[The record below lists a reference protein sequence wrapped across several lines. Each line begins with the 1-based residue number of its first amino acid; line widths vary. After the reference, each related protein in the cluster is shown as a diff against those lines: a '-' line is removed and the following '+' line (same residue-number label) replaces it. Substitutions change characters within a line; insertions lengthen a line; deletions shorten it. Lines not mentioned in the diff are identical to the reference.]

1 MKLELATLPLAALNI
16 RRYHFS
22 PGGGADLVRP
32 LDVVRF
38 ADEPCL
44 AGGAARW
51 HRLLAAGETH
61 WPCLVRPAG
70 SADEAFLTALALTFP
85 EPGEA
90 TAAEKALVLNRLHE
104 AALPP
109 AAAAS
114 CRRAGGLPADGATAE
129 TLGLV
134 SGLDE
139 ATLGYLHAVRATL
152 KQLQGVRR
160 LPEAAPAFLA
170 GSARALHLNA
180 NQLRRA
186 LELLGDIRLAGGEI
200 GPFLDRRPAADAN
213 LPLLAGEFLAELEA
227 ARFPEF
233 SGRREAFDALAHSL
247 LPEIKIAHGNFD
259 GETLTFSFTAGT
271 PRQAA
276 ALAGTIT
283 AAEIGLERLYALLGA
298 EER

>member
-1 MKLELATLPLAALNI
+1 MKLELVTLPLAALNP

-22 PGGGADLVRP
+22 PGGGADLTRP
-32 LDVVRF
+32 LDVVRS
-38 ADEPCL
+38 AGEACL
-44 AGGAARW
+44 AGGAALYA
-51 HRLLAAGETH
+51 LLQERGETH
-61 WPCLVRPAG
+61 WPCLVRPTD
-70 SADEAFLTALALTFP
+70 SADEAFLTALSLTFP
-85 EPGEA
+85 EPGET
-90 TAAEKALVLNRLHE
+90 TAAEKALVLKRLRE

-109 AAAAS
+109 AAAEA
-114 CRRAGGLPADGATAE
+114 CRRAGGLPADGALAE
-129 TLGLV
+129 TLELLA
-134 SGLDE
+134 GLDE
-139 ATLGYLHAVRATL
+139 AVLDRLHAVRAGL

-200 GPFLDRRPAADAN
+200 SPYLDRRPAADAN
-213 LPLLAGEFLAELEA
+213 LPLLAGEFLTELEA

-233 SGRREAFDALAHSL
+233 SKRREAFDTLARTL
-247 LPEIKIAHGNFD
+247 LPGIRAAHGNFD
-259 GETLTFSFTAGT
+259 GETITFSFTAGT

-283 AAEIGLERLYALLGA
+283 AGENEIARLYALLGA